1 MLMMATAGIFR
12 LEHQEFLN
20 LTEIHSVVTSRIVTA
35 VDLNK
40 SDHTHTQAQA
50 LPPRITL
57 SLKKMIE
64 QSSCFVENIIVW
76 AVMADILAV
85 MVFGWYRMVKDDE

>member
-12 LEHQEFLN
+12 LEQQEFLN

-40 SDHTHTQAQA
+40 SDHTHTDRSQDLLGKSTA
-50 LPPRITL
+50 LACG
-57 SLKKMIE
+57 KMHGT
-64 QSSCFVENIIVW
+64 
-76 AVMADILAV
+76 A
-85 MVFGWYRMVKDDE
+85 G